1 MGRPDATLT
10 LDLGRPRVVSALAFA
25 WEHGATKVLALAS
38 TAASGDDDWVKVGAA
53 DGATPPARLTLS
65 FGDANADGVAD
76 LNAVR
81 RIRLHLGGAADTSA
95 SGLPLFGI
103 RDITA
108 EGCAPPTA
116 NATAA
121 SPVAYNLAAT
131 PLVRS
136 VTPSRGSTAG
146 GTTVRLA
153 VRASRR
159 RDDGRRR

>member
-1 MGRPDATLT
+1 M
-10 LDLGRPRVVSALAFA
+10 
-25 WEHGATKVLALAS
+25 LALAS

-53 DGATPPARLTLS
+53 DGATPPARLALS
-65 FGDANADGVAD
+65 FGDADADGVAD

-81 RIRLHLGGAADTSA
+81 RIRLHLSGAADTSA

-103 RDITA
+103 RDIAA

-153 VRASRR
+153 VEGFLPTRR
-159 RDDGRRR
+159 RPTSMR